1 MKVMGIIG
9 LLAAIC
15 FGCTQRQDVKPELA
29 WPKADPSVSISES
42 RYTDMGLRVLAL
54 ELNQEMRGKS
64 QYFLEFLP
72 RMGRIEGRVQLLDIN
87 LPKENPNQGHLTG
100 RLKTE
105 ISLVEAG
112 VREILGQVS
121 LQEGFD
127 PKSNLEIRFTG
138 IESEAKNLAIYKGGE
153 ILWY

>member
-1 MKVMGIIG
+1 MKAIGMIG
-9 LLAAIC
+9 LLGVLF
-15 FGCTQRQDVKPELA
+15 FGCGQRQDVQPHLT
-29 WPKADPSVSISES
+29 WPQHDPRVAISES

-54 ELNQEMRGKS
+54 ELNQEMFGKS

-72 RMGRIEGRVQLLDIN
+72 RMGKIEGRVQLLDVK
-87 LPKENPNQGHLTG
+87 LTKEKANQNDLSQ

-127 PKSNLEIRFTG
+127 PKANLEIRFTSTDADG
-138 IESEAKNLAIYKGGE
+138 KNLAIYKGGE